1 MGDLSGAEAALA
13 HAVPAVVDVGDR
25 FGIPIALSIL
35 AGLAAQRSRP
45 RTALRL
51 AGAAS
56 AHEQAD
62 QTNRPQFIR
71 TLLEAWLAPVL
82 AEVGPASIR
91 LQAEGR
97 TMGISEL
104 IAAGLDPRPEDPWH
118 VGTSPVL
125 TEREREIATLAARGL
140 TNRQIA
146 EHLVLSVR
154 TVETHVSRVLAK
166 LGFNT
171 RGQLTVWAHEEGL
184 MTDLRGEV
192 T

>member
-1 MGDLSGAEAALA
+1 MDMGDLSGAQAALVR
-13 HAVPAVVDVGDR
+13 AVPSVVDVGDR

-51 AGAAS
+51 AGAAA
-56 AHEQAD
+56 AHERAD

-71 TLLEAWLAPVL
+71 ALLEGWLSPVL
-82 AEVGPASIR
+82 AEVGSAAIR

-97 TMGISEL
+97 VMAISEL
-104 IAAGLDPRPEDPWH
+104 IAAGLDPRPEDPWR
-118 VGTSPVL
+118 VGTSAGL
-125 TEREREIATLAARGL
+125 TDREREITALVASGL
-140 TNRQIA
+140 SNRQIA

-154 TVETHVSRVLAK
+154 TVETHVSRVLSK
-166 LGFNT
+166 LGFNS
-171 RGQLTVWAHEEGL
+171 RGQLIVWAHEEGL
-184 MTDLRGEV
+184 MTEP

>member
-97 TMGISEL
+97 TMGISAKL
-104 IAAGLDPRPEDPWH
+104 IAASTHGPRTRGTSAPRPRPGGKH
-118 VGTSPVL
+118 
-125 TEREREIATLAARGL
+125 R
-140 TNRQIA
+140 
-146 EHLVLSVR
+146 
-154 TVETHVSRVLAK
+154 
-166 LGFNT
+166 
-171 RGQLTVWAHEEGL
+171 RGQPPIVPGSS
-184 MTDLRGEV
+184 
-192 T
+192 